1 MTINL
6 EVDTNFNTVRPGT
19 IEGNRQFISNIYPAL
34 VNTRID
40 SIWSGIMPWTI
51 DGNPLIG
58 NLEKNVW
65 INTGLCSSG

>member
-6 EVDTNFNTVRPGT
+6 EVDTNFNTVRPGA